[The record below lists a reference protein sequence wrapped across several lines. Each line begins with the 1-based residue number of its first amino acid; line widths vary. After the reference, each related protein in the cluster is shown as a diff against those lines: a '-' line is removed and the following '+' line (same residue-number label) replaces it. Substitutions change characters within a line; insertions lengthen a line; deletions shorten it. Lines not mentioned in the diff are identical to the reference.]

1 MTFRGCFNSSA
12 FLTIVP
18 PVARW
23 KSRERALITCFER
36 NDGKL
41 AVEAEVRGQDVGVKK
56 SETELAKQ
64 RNNYAKCMQNPVG
77 ASQNRTEKNKR
88 FFGFLSI

>member
-1 MTFRGCFNSSA
+1 M
-12 FLTIVP
+12 
-18 PVARW
+18 
-23 KSRERALITCFER
+23 
-36 NDGKL
+36 
-41 AVEAEVRGQDVGVKK
+41 RGQDVGVKK

-88 FFGFLSI
+88 FFLVFLRFEPANGIFSIFLNELAH